1 MARKREEKA
10 FLEIERRAQDKARH
24 ARELVQS
31 RERLSCLI
39 DILKTRGGLS
49 FGERKESL
57 YLVKS
62 ITRLKGT
69 LEKEGVLPVT
79 LGNTEK
85 LKQLLRT
92 SNHKLPEHNF
102 RSGGAGVFAPGN
114 STKFWK

>member
-1 MARKREEKA
+1 MAGKREKRA
-10 FLEIERRAQDKARH
+10 FLEIERRAHDKASH

-39 DILKTRGGLS
+39 GILKTRGGLS
-49 FGERKESL
+49 YGERKEAA

-62 ITRLKGT
+62 ITRLKAT
-69 LEKEGVLPVT
+69 LEKEGVLPAT
-79 LGNTEK
+79 LSSTER